1 MRNLRRND
9 DFFDGD
15 EETVRQVQFAPLGD
29 VSGQSEGQQTIDILI
44 DVPLQVVAE
53 LGRTK
58 MPVKDILK
66 LGVGAVIELD
76 KMADDHIDLRVNDK
90 LIAKGEVVAIDDYF
104 GVRITEIAT
113 G

>member
-1 MRNLRRND
+1 MRD
-9 DFFDGD
+9 DFFDEH
-15 EETVRQVQFAPLGD
+15 EETVHSVKFAPLEG
-29 VSGQSEGQQTIDILI
+29 VGLGQESQQSIDILV

-58 MPVKDILK
+58 MPVKDVLK
-66 LGVGAVIELD
+66 LGVGAVIELE
-76 KMADDHIDLRVNDK
+76 KLADDPIDLRVNDK

>member
-1 MRNLRRND
+1 MSNHN
-9 DFFDGD
+9 FFDGD
-15 EETVRQVQFAPLGD
+15 EEAVRSVRFAPIEGPGIAD
-29 VSGQSEGQQTIDILI
+29 GQQSIDILI

-66 LGVGAVIELD
+66 LGEGAVIELE
-76 KMADDHIDLRVNDK
+76 KLADDPIDLRVNDK

>member
-1 MRNLRRND
+1 LRNND

-15 EETVRQVQFAPLGD
+15 EETVRSVQFAPLD
-29 VSGQSEGQQTIDILI
+29 VGLGQTEGQQSIDILV

-53 LGRTK
+53 LGRTR

-76 KMADDHIDLRVNDK
+76 KLADDPIDLRVNDK

-104 GVRITEIAT
+104 GVRIIEIANT
-113 G
+113 

>member
-1 MRNLRRND
+1 MRRND

-29 VSGQSEGQQTIDILI
+29 VSGQAEGQQTIDILI

-58 MPVKDILK
+58 LPVKDILK

-76 KMADDHIDLRVNDK
+76 KIADDPIDLRVNDK

-104 GVRITEIAT
+104 GVRITEIAN

>member
-1 MRNLRRND
+1 MKNLRNKD
-9 DFFDGD
+9 DFFSGD
-15 EETVRQVQFAPLGD
+15 EETVKSVRFAAFEG
-29 VSGQSEGQQTIDILI
+29 VSGQAESQQSMDILV

-58 MPVKDILK
+58 LPVKDILK

-76 KMADDHIDLRVNDK
+76 KIADDPIDLRVNDK

>member
-1 MRNLRRND
+1 MNHD
-9 DFFDGD
+9 EFFDGE
-15 EETVRQVQFAPLGD
+15 EETVRSVQFAPLEGVGLGQGD
-29 VSGQSEGQQTIDILI
+29 AQQSIDILV

-58 MPVKDILK
+58 MPVKDVLK
-66 LGVGAVIELD
+66 LGAGAVIELD
-76 KMADDHIDLRVNDK
+76 KLADEPIDLRVNDK
-90 LIAKGEVVAIDDYF
+90 LIAKGEVVAIDDCF